1 MNQLILKPPKRDD
14 NKKAEGIL
22 ESKCWRPGRD
32 LNPGQAGDSRLYWAG
47 LYYQGFLEGP
57 GYLLMFGKD
66 LNFIYFW
73 PPFFRKRKGR

>member
-1 MNQLILKPPKRDD
+1 MAGNTDG
-14 NKKAEGIL
+14 E
-22 ESKCWRPGRD
+22 WRPGRD

-73 PPFFRKRKGR
+73 PPFFGREKAVRPVL